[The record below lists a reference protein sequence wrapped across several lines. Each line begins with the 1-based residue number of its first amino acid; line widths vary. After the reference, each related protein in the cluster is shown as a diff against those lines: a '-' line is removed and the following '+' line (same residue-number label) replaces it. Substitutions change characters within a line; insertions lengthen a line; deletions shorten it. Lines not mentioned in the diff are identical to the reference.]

1 MIREIVKPEGNTYV
15 LNLPNE
21 MVGKMIEVVA
31 FEIEENL
38 PQIFEKKNIEQLNKE
53 LEGLTVNLKAFKF
66 NRDEAND
73 YD

>member
-21 MVGKMIEVVA
+21 MVGKTLEVTVSEVKEMKSQA
-31 FEIEENL
+31 SV
-38 PQIFEKKNIEQLNKE
+38 KKSIEQLNKE
-53 LEGLTVNLKAFKF
+53 LEGLTVNLEGFKF
-66 NRDEAND
+66 DRDEAND

>member
-38 PQIFEKKNIEQLNKE
+38 PQIFEKKILNS
-53 LEGLTVNLKAFKF
+53 
-66 NRDEAND
+66 
-73 YD
+73 

>member
-21 MVGKMIEVVA
+21 MVGKTIEVVA

-38 PQIFEKKNIEQLNKE
+38 PRIFEKKNIEQLNKE